1 MRFKFSNYNYN
12 FIGRR
17 KIWYII
23 SAAII
28 LIGIIGFLV
37 SGFNFGID
45 FLGGSLMEVEFKR
58 ELDIAELREA
68 MADSGH
74 PTAILQRTDA
84 RQYIIRTLPVNTQE
98 KNEILDNLD
107 EQIGINRPILQNRN
121 VLPTFSRL
129 ITRLAMIAVAI
140 SIAGILI
147 YVWIRFE
154 VRFAVA
160 AIFALM
166 HDVLITLG
174 FYALFNREINITTIA
189 VILSLLGYSINDTI
203 VVFDRVRED
212 TRTIKNLTYEE
223 LINNS
228 VNKTLARSLN
238 TAITTLFPV
247 IVLLIIGNQT
257 LKDFAFGL
265 TIGIVAGAY
274 SSIFIASPI
283 LVMWNNRFPKYK
295 R

>member
-1 MRFKFSNYNYN
+1 MRFKFTDYNFN
-12 FIGRR
+12 FIGTR
-17 KIWYII
+17 KIWYLF

-28 LIGIIGFLV
+28 IAGIIGFLV

-58 ELDIAELREA
+58 ELDIAELREVLS
-68 MADSGH
+68 DSGH
-74 PTAILQRTDA
+74 PTAILQRTDP
-84 RQYIIRTLPVNTQE
+84 RQFIIRTLPVNTQE

-107 EQIGINRPILQNRN
+107 ESIGINRPILQNRN
-121 VLPTFSRL
+121 VLPTFSSL
-129 ITRLAMIAVAI
+129 ITRLAMTAVAI

-160 AIFALM
+160 AISALI

-203 VVFDRVRED
+203 VVFDRIRED
-212 TRTIKNLTYEE
+212 TRTIKNVSYEQ
-223 LINNS
+223 IVNNS
-228 VNKTLARSLN
+228 VNKTLARSIN